1 MDCEIICVGTELL
14 TGETLNTNAQYV
26 SEQLSRIGVAVHY
39 QTTIG
44 DNPGRLR
51 DCVDIAAHRSQI
63 VVVTGGLGPTQDDLT
78 KKTIAD
84 YFGMPL
90 KRDEGQVEKMKAHF
104 DRYNY
109 KLTENNFRQCDI
121 PVGAEAIDNTRGTAP
136 GIHIEK
142 NGVSVFLLPGPP
154 EEMKAMLDLSV
165 LPILKQRTH
174 QLVLSRF
181 FNICDMGESMVEEA
195 ILDLV
200 KDQDNPTI
208 ATYAKPGEVLIRV
221 TANGTD
227 EAQVNALLDQY
238 SKAIE
243 TRFGRHIFAH
253 SSDPLS
259 KAVADLLIK
268 KGMTLAIADSGT
280 GGMAGEILSGIDGM
294 AKVFKLGLVVND
306 SQMKAKLLGVDS
318 KAAGATAKQLFAI
331 SDCDINVAVSDLAK
345 MPDDP
350 LSAEVEIAI
359 CAGGKLQTE
368 TCRFK
373 GSRRMIQTR
382 AAIKVF
388 GMIREVLL

>member
-1 MDCEIICVGTELL
+1 
-14 TGETLNTNAQYV
+14 
-26 SEQLSRIGVAVHY
+26 
-39 QTTIG
+39 
-44 DNPGRLR
+44 
-51 DCVDIAAHRSQI
+51 
-63 VVVTGGLGPTQDDLT
+63 
-78 KKTIAD
+78 
-84 YFGMPL
+84 
-90 KRDEGQVEKMKAHF
+90 
-104 DRYNY
+104 
-109 KLTENNFRQCDI
+109 
-121 PVGAEAIDNTRGTAP
+121 VGAEAIDNTRGTAP

>member
-14 TGETLNTNAQYV
+14 TGETLNTNVQYV
-26 SEQLSRIGVAVHY
+26 SEQLSRIGAAVHY

-51 DCVDIAAHRSQI
+51 DCVDIAAHRSQVI
-63 VVVTGGLGPTQDDLT
+63 VVTGGLGPTQDDLT

-90 KRDEGQVEKMKAHF
+90 KRDEGQVAKMKAHF

-142 NGVSVFLLPGPP
+142 NGVSVFMLPGPP

-165 LPILKQRTH
+165 LPVLKERTH

-227 EAQVNALLDQY
+227 KAQVNALLDQV
-238 SKAIE
+238 SQAIDA
-243 TRFGRHIFAH
+243 RFGRHIFAH

-259 KAVADLLIK
+259 KAVADLLMK

-280 GGMAGEILSGIDGM
+280 GGMAGEILSAIDGM
-294 AKVFKLGLVVND
+294 SKVFKLGLVLND
-306 SQMKAKLLGVDS
+306 DQMKAKLLGDDADEV
-318 KAAGATAKQLFAI
+318 GAMASRLFAL
-331 SDCDINVAVSDLAK
+331 SDCDINVAVSELSQT
-345 MPDDP
+345 PDDP
-350 LSAEVEIAI
+350 LSAGVQIAI
-359 CAGGKLQTE
+359 CAGGKTKTE

-373 GSRRMIQTR
+373 GTGRMIQTR